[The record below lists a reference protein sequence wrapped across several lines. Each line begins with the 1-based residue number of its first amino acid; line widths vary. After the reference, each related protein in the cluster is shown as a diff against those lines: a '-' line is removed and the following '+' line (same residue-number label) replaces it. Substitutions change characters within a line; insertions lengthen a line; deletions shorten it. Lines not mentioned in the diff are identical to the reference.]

1 MDLNSKKKDK
11 LEYPICNSRNL
22 WRLLAY
28 LRITTKFV
36 LCRTIQLTIK
46 HQNICFNLYNFIVF
60 SVTYLLPYTQVSLRL
75 QNRLVV
81 ALAHTFSLCNHEAE
95 ALSGRENGNSGKDV
109 IFARTVS
116 PRRMHSSLFWQ
127 QLGFEY
133 VLIPLKYRSHGKKMA
148 SCLTLILFWAL
159 KMFQIVSPTP
169 SWKNSFFPLK
179 CSSCTCVSVLK
190 FIS

>member
-60 SVTYLLPYTQVSLRL
+60 SVTHLLPYTQVSLRL

-116 PRRMHSSLFWQ
+116 PRLKLVLTTVRFWICSDTSEISLPWKKNGFLSHTDPILSS
-127 QLGFEY
+127 
-133 VLIPLKYRSHGKKMA
+133 
-148 SCLTLILFWAL
+148 
-159 KMFQIVSPTP
+159 
-169 SWKNSFFPLK
+169 
-179 CSSCTCVSVLK
+179 
-190 FIS
+190 

>member
-60 SVTYLLPYTQVSLRL
+60 SVTHLLPYTQVSLRL

-133 VLIPLKYRSHGKKMA
+133 VLIPLKYRSHGKKKWLLV
-148 SCLTLILFWAL
+148 SHWSYSELLKCSRLFLPHLHERIL
-159 KMFQIVSPTP
+159 
-169 SWKNSFFPLK
+169 FFPLNVLPVL
-179 CSSCTCVSVLK
+179 VSVC
-190 FIS
+190 